1 MLEEKPKTDIV
12 NIEKKLLILYLLDKM
27 EIPLSNMQIT
37 QFLLEEEYMD
47 YFEIQE
53 ALSDMVDAGY
63 LDKTSDNQYQIT
75 ADGMTPLEFFSSKLP
90 SPAKSRI
97 NNYVLSNRHKIKKD
111 FEVTANYFYDH
122 VNNEF
127 TVKCGAY
134 EDRSMLIEVN
144 VTVSNKEHARAIRDN
159 WKSNVNEL
167 YGNILELL
175 AVAPPGEEE

>member
-1 MLEEKPKTDIV
+1 MPESRTNVDIV

-27 EIPLSNMQIT
+27 EIPMSNMQIT
-37 QFLLEEEYMD
+37 QFALEGDHMD

-53 ALSDMVDAGY
+53 SLADMTDAGY
-63 LDKTSDNQYQIT
+63 LEKTNDNHYLLT
-75 ADGMTPLEFFSSKLP
+75 ADGTTPLDFFSSKI
-90 SPAKSRI
+90 PAPVKTSI
-97 NNYVLSNRHKIKKD
+97 NNYVLSNRHKIKRD

-144 VTVSNKEHARAIRDN
+144 VTVSSKEHARAIRNN
-159 WKSNVNEL
+159 WKSHVNEL

-175 AVAPPGEEE
+175 AAAPGEEEE